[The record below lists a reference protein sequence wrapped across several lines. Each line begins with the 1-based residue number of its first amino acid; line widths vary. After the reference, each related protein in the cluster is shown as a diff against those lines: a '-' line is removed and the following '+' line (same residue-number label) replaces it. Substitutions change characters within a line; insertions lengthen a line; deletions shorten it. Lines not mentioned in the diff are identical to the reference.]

1 MTALDLLCV
10 VFASGAVIDVW
21 NNGSVF
27 STTRASI
34 HAKQDVTDPD
44 SFKGKILELL
54 TCPFC
59 QSYHAPIYL
68 FLLLAFGDALGG
80 IAAVLCRGVVYS
92 LAATRIANLIDGF
105 LPPRLRYGRA
115 FHFEPESDT
124 DE

>member
-1 MTALDLLCV
+1 MTALDLFCV

-21 NNGSVF
+21 NNGSIF
-27 STTRASI
+27 STTRAI
-34 HAKQDVTDPD
+34 VYAKQDVTDPN
-44 SFKGKILELL
+44 SCKGKVLELL

-68 FLLLAFGDALGG
+68 FLLLAFGAALGG
-80 IAAVLCRGVVYS
+80 IFAVLCQGVVYS

-105 LPPRLRYGRA
+105 LPSRLRYARA
-115 FHFEPESDT
+115 FQFPESDT